1 MRLDGEGNPYHVF
14 IKPETI
20 KRLSEIYL
28 EKKYTDA
35 VTIEHQRPVD
45 DITLVESWIVEDTKM
60 DKSAVYGLSLAP
72 GTWAGTMKINN
83 EKLWQDFV
91 KTGKLTGFSIEG
103 LFSHQLVEAANERY
117 LLKEIDELTEDE
129 AKKIL
134 NIIHSMLMD
143 DVELAEPSVA
153 SSYPGQAV
161 SGSSIPPI
169 LQDFNDRK

>member
-1 MRLDGEGNPYHVF
+1 
-14 IKPETI
+14 
-20 KRLSEIYL
+20 
-28 EKKYTDA
+28 
-35 VTIEHQRPVD
+35 
-45 DITLVESWIVEDTKM
+45 
-60 DKSAVYGLSLAP
+60 
-72 GTWAGTMKINN
+72 
-83 EKLWQDFV
+83 LWQDFV